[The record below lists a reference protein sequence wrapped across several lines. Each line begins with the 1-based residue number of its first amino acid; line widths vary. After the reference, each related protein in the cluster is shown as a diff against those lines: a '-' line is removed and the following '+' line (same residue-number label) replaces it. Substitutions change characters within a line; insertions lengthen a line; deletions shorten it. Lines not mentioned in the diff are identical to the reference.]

1 MTLVERVAEWP
12 KQWHREG
19 VAEGVARGRREGV
32 AQQRTMLRRQAAT
45 RFGDA
50 VGAQLD
56 ILLAD
61 IEDWDRL
68 GTVADFILSTEDG
81 PELTRRVADLLRQSD

>member
-19 VAEGVARGRREGV
+19 LAEGM
-32 AQQRTMLRRQAAT
+32 AQQRTMLCRQAT
-45 RFGDA
+45 RRFGDA
-50 VGAQLD
+50 VGAQLEL
-56 ILLAD
+56 LLAD

-68 GTVADFILSTEDG
+68 GTVGDLILSAENG
-81 PELTRRVADLLRQSD
+81 PEFTRCVADLLRRSD

>member
-19 VAEGVARGRREGV
+19 VAEGRREGV
-32 AQQRTMLRRQAAT
+32 AQQRAMLRRLAVQ

-56 ILLAD
+56 DLLAD

-68 GTVADFILSTEDG
+68 GTVADFILTTEDG
-81 PELTRRVADLLRQSD
+81 PELTRRVADLRH